1 MTTVDSDEI
10 RLKLLAG
17 AGPREFDL
25 VEGAAARA
33 LRVAAATGAPAVPA
47 LDASIA
53 AEGDRRARQRALRVA
68 TAQARTVAGALVT
81 LPAIGL
87 LGIGGLMD
95 EPLWRFYLTPTGAI
109 VGSCGLGLIL
119 VGVAVV
125 VALERRAT
133 RQPVARRSRPLAAA
147 VVGLPLAIAISP
159 LAGMVGALIAG
170 IVTGRGPR
178 PGYVEGADEAADLLA
193 TAVSGGLGVSAAM
206 RHVAD
211 VLDERYRAVAVDL
224 RRAALAHDLQRDV
237 EMAPGLD
244 RVVLALL
251 SASRLGAP
259 ATAVL
264 RRLAA
269 DVRADEATRALEAS
283 ERLPAQLAFPTA
295 LFFLPASVLIVG
307 APLAAA
313 GLRAAGAAW

>member
-1 MTTVDSDEI
+1 MTTLDSDEI
-10 RLKLLAG
+10 RLRLLAG

-33 LRVAAATGAPAVPA
+33 LRLAAETGAPAVPA

-53 AEGDRRARQRALRVA
+53 AEDDRRARQRALRVA
-68 TAQARTVAGALVT
+68 TAQARTVAGALVV
-81 LPAIGL
+81 LPVVGL
-87 LGIGGLMD
+87 LGIGGLIG

-109 VGSCGLGLIL
+109 VGSCGLGLI
-119 VGVAVV
+119 VMGIVVV

-133 RQPVARRSRPLAAA
+133 RQPAARRPRPVAA
-147 VVGLPLAIAISP
+147 VLVGLPLAIIVSP
-159 LAGMVGALIAG
+159 LAGAVGALVAG
-170 IVTGRGPR
+170 VVAVRGSG
-178 PGYVEGADEAADLLA
+178 PGYVRGSDEAADLLA
-193 TAVSGGLGVSAAM
+193 TAVSGGLGASAAM

-211 VLDERYRAVAVDL
+211 VLDDQYRTVAEGL
-224 RRAALAHDLQRDV
+224 RRAALAYDLQTDV
-237 EMAPGLD
+237 EMPTGLD

-251 SASRLGAP
+251 SAARLGAP

-269 DVRADEATRALEAS
+269 DVRADEVTRALEAS